1 MRLDMRKILFLLA
14 ALLAG
19 CATTKTPTAT
29 NLTDSSAMTV
39 SVKKALGWPVYRDA
53 ELTVTDPKTG
63 ETFSGRIPGTKPEP
77 IAIGEIDTWP
87 LPDESVGMLK
97 GNKGGVLVCKF
108 RPRTGTGTCMT
119 PSNAMVYVDF

>member
-1 MRLDMRKILFLLA
+1 MMWARLLFLA

-19 CATTKTPTAT
+19 CATTRIPTAT

-39 SVKKALGWPVYRDA
+39 SVNKARGWRDA
-53 ELTVTDPKTG
+53 ELAVTDPKTG
-63 ETFSGRIPGTKPEP
+63 ETFKGRIPGTKPQLVDP
-77 IAIGEIDTWP
+77 WSSTMVYP
-87 LPDESVGMLK
+87 LPDESVGLLK
-97 GNKGGVLVCKF
+97 GDKGGTLVCKF